1 MEAANQRHEA
11 RTAVVVQDERASH
24 PARRASGFLLWFLG
38 LVVLMIIA
46 WFVHGHPNPWPFE
59 LTISRDIQ
67 AWQMPGWLKAI
78 LIFVSTFNDPTPS
91 GVAAAVVVAALLLA
105 RKIRPALFLGY
116 LILVGNSID
125 AIIGDIVGRPRP
137 SPYLI
142 HVTATLN
149 FNSFPSG
156 HTEHI
161 VIFYGFLLFLTLTR
175 PVREW
180 KYAKWLIP
188 LQILMALDILLM
200 GFSRV
205 LEGEH
210 WTLDVL
216 GGYLSGALWLTLF
229 IYLYFRRWTRN
240 EPGAWQQGKTQE
252 KASTIPA
259 RA

>member
-1 MEAANQRHEA
+1 MEAINQRHVA
-11 RTAVVVQDERASH
+11 RETETLQEERARH
-24 PARRASGFLLWFLG
+24 PVRNAGGFLFWFLG
-38 LVVLMIIA
+38 LAVLVIAA

-59 LTISRDIQ
+59 LTISRDVQ
-67 AWQMPGWLKAI
+67 AWHMPGLLRAI

-91 GVAAAVVVAALLLA
+91 GIAAAVVVAALLFT
-105 RKIRPALFLGY
+105 RKIRQALFLGY
-116 LILVGNSID
+116 LILVGDSFD

-137 SPYLI
+137 SPHLI

-161 VIFYGFLLFLTLTR
+161 VIFYGFLLFLSLTK
-175 PVREW
+175 PVRQW

-188 LQILMALDILLM
+188 IQVLMALDILLM

-210 WTLDVL
+210 WPLDVL
-216 GGYLSGALWLTLF
+216 GGYLSGALWLSLF
-229 IYLYFRRWTRN
+229 IYLYARKWTRN
-240 EPGAWQQGKTQE
+240 ESGAWQRGKAQE
-252 KASTIPA
+252 KAGAIST
-259 RA
+259 

>member
-1 MEAANQRHEA
+1 MEAINQRHGAREA
-11 RTAVVVQDERASH
+11 EVARDKRASH
-24 PARRASGFLLWFLG
+24 PAWRAGGFLLWFLG
-38 LVVLMIIA
+38 LAVLIITA

-59 LTISRDIQ
+59 MTITRDVQ
-67 AWQMPGWLKAI
+67 AWQMPGWLRAI
-78 LIFVSTFNDPTPS
+78 FTFVSTFNDPTPS
-91 GVAAAVVVAALLLA
+91 GIAAAVVVAALLLA
-105 RKIRPALFLGY
+105 RKVRPALFLGY

-137 SPYLI
+137 SPRLV
-142 HVTATLN
+142 HVTEILS

-180 KYAKWLIP
+180 KYAKWLLP
-188 LQILMALDILLM
+188 LQVLMALDILLM

-205 LEGEH
+205 LGGEH
-210 WTLDVL
+210 WTLDAL

-240 EPGAWQQGKTQE
+240 EPGAWQQGKAQE
-252 KASTIPA
+252 KASAASA

>member
-1 MEAANQRHEA
+1 MEATNQRHEA
-11 RTAVVVQDERASH
+11 RTAVVQGEQASH
-24 PARRASGFLLWFLG
+24 RARRAGGFLLWFLG
-38 LVVLMIIA
+38 LTALITIA

-59 LTISRDIQ
+59 LTITRDVQ

-91 GVAAAVVVAALLLA
+91 GIAAAVVVAALLLA

-137 SPYLI
+137 SPHLI

-161 VIFYGFLLFLTLTR
+161 VIFYGFLLFLTLTKQ
-175 PVREW
+175 VREW

-188 LQILMALDILLM
+188 LQVLMALDILLM

-240 EPGAWQQGKTQE
+240 EPGAWQQGKAQE
-252 KASTIPA
+252 KASTTLA

>member
-1 MEAANQRHEA
+1 MEAINQRHVA
-11 RTAVVVQDERASH
+11 REVATARGERASH
-24 PARRASGFLLWFLG
+24 PARSISGFLLWFLG
-38 LVVLMIIA
+38 LVVLIITA
-46 WFVHGHPNPWPFE
+46 WFVHGHPQPWPFE
-59 LTISRDIQ
+59 LTITRDVQ
-67 AWQMPGWLKAI
+67 AWQMPGWLRAI
-78 LIFVSTFNDPTPS
+78 FIFISTFNDPTPS
-91 GVAAAVVVAALLLA
+91 GIAAAVVVAALLLA
-105 RKIRPALFLGY
+105 RKVRPALFLGY

-137 SPYLI
+137 SPHLV
-142 HVTATLN
+142 HVTAALN

-161 VIFYGFLLFLTLTR
+161 VIFYGFLLFLTLTK

-188 LQILMALDILLM
+188 LQVLMALDILLM

-240 EPGAWQQGKTQE
+240 EPGAWQRGKAQE
-252 KASTIPA
+252 KASASA